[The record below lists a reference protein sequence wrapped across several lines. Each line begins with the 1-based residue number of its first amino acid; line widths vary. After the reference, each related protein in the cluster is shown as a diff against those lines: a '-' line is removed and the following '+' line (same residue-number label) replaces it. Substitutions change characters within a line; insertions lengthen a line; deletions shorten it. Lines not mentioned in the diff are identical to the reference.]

1 MPICHPPERVVDPIG
16 LNRYNRHH
24 HSILDTTFPM
34 QFILLLRQAPRQ
46 LAFGALHSFGS
57 SFGQTFLVAL
67 FVPFISASLAL
78 NETEFA
84 NIYAGITI
92 GSALCLPVIG
102 RWIDKVDILSYSL
115 ATMALL
121 ALGCV
126 LISVAGNV
134 WMLIAALFVL
144 RLAGQG
150 LMSHVSMT
158 GIARYFDRHRG
169 RALAIASF
177 GFPLAEAILP
187 ALLLALIAAVGW
199 RYTYAASG
207 LFIILVLMPL
217 AVVLIRGDRKFRNA
231 PASQDA
237 TTSSTPAPDT
247 PSHTADDTA
256 GNSDTSTD
264 TGTGPVKTDHPRLFR
279 SFYIWLCLPML
290 AAPPLIMTALFF
302 HQGVIS
308 THKGIELGW
317 FAAGFTVFAVTSVLG
332 AFGSGPLI
340 DKHSARRLFPWHM
353 IPMMVGIALLAM
365 AGEPFMI
372 LIYMGLVGI
381 TVGFATTLRTAII
394 PELVPLDEIGAV
406 RSTLTAV
413 MVLASAFGPAI
424 YGWMFAADITI
435 ETMLAVTLAAMVVIS
450 LLSWI
455 SERPGFYVPPGIGQN
470 HPAE

>member
-1 MPICHPPERVVDPIG
+1 
-16 LNRYNRHH
+16 
-24 HSILDTTFPM
+24 M
-34 QFILLLRQAPRQ
+34 QFLILLRQAPRQ

-92 GSALCLPVIG
+92 ASALCLPVVG

-126 LISVAGNV
+126 MIALAGNV
-134 WMLIAALFVL
+134 WMLITALFVL

-158 GIARYFDRHRG
+158 GIARYFSRNRG

-177 GFPLAEAILP
+177 GFPLAEAIMP
-187 ALLLALIAAVGW
+187 ATLLALIAAFGW
-199 RYTYAASG
+199 RYTYAGSAAFILLVLLPVAIWLIRSDAKFRKAPAKSGESATASG
-207 LFIILVLMPL
+207 TARADSPE
-217 AVVLIRGDRKFRNA
+217 
-231 PASQDA
+231 
-237 TTSSTPAPDT
+237 
-247 PSHTADDTA
+247 SHPQ
-256 GNSDTSTD
+256 S
-264 TGTGPVKTDHPRLFR
+264 DHPRLFK
-279 SFYIWLCLPML
+279 SVYVWFCMPML

-302 HQGVIS
+302 HQGAIS
-308 THKGIELGW
+308 NSKGIDLGW
-317 FAAGFTVFAVTSVLG
+317 FAAGFTVFAITSVLG

-340 DKHSARRLFPWHM
+340 DKHSARRLFPWHL
-353 IPMMVGIALLAM
+353 IPMMVGIAILALTTT
-365 AGEPFMI
+365 PWVI

-413 MVLASAFGPAI
+413 MVLASAMGPAI
-424 YGWMFAADITI
+424 YGWMFAADMSIA
-435 ETMLAVTLAAMVVIS
+435 TMLVVTLIAAAIVS
-450 LLSWI
+450 LGSWF
-455 SERPGFYVPPGIGQN
+455 SERPGFYMPPNIA
-470 HPAE
+470 PKEAD

>member
-1 MPICHPPERVVDPIG
+1 
-16 LNRYNRHH
+16 
-24 HSILDTTFPM
+24 M
-34 QFILLLRQAPRQ
+34 QFFTLLRQAPRQ

-92 GSALCLPVIG
+92 ASALCLPVVG

-115 ATMALL
+115 ATMAFL

-126 LISVAGNV
+126 MISLAGNV

-158 GIARYFDRHRG
+158 GIARYFSRSRG

-187 ALLLALIAAVGW
+187 ATLLALIAAFGW
-199 RYTYAASG
+199 RYTYAGSAV
-207 LFIILVLMPL
+207 FILVILLP
-217 AVVLIRGDRKFRNA
+217 AAIWLIRGDAKFRKA
-231 PASQDA
+231 PAKSNESPNTSAA
-237 TTSSTPAPDT
+237 TNAEGSESASPDV
-247 PSHTADDTA
+247 PS
-256 GNSDTSTD
+256 
-264 TGTGPVKTDHPRLFR
+264 DHPRLFK
-279 SFYIWLCLPML
+279 SLYVWFCMPML

-302 HQGVIS
+302 HQGAIS
-308 THKGIELGW
+308 THKEIELGW
-317 FAAGFTVFAVTSVLG
+317 FAAGFTVFAITSVLG

-340 DKHSARRLFPWHM
+340 DKHSARRLFPWHL
-353 IPMMVGIALLAM
+353 IPMMVGIAILALTTT
-365 AGEPFMI
+365 PWVI

-413 MVLASAFGPAI
+413 MVLASAMGPAI
-424 YGWMFAADITI
+424 YGWMFAADISVAM
-435 ETMLAVTLAAMVVIS
+435 MLVVTLIASAVVSIV
-450 LLSWI
+450 SWF
-455 SERPGFYVPPGIGQN
+455 SERPGFYVPPNIAPKES
-470 HPAE
+470 H

>member
-1 MPICHPPERVVDPIG
+1 
-16 LNRYNRHH
+16 
-24 HSILDTTFPM
+24 M
-34 QFILLLRQAPRQ
+34 QFLNLLRQAPRQ

-92 GSALCLPVIG
+92 GSALCLPVVG

-121 ALGCV
+121 ALGCL
-126 LISVAGNV
+126 LISMADNV

-150 LMSHVSMT
+150 LMTHVSMT
-158 GIARYFDRHRG
+158 GIARYFSRNRG

-177 GFPLAEAILP
+177 GFPLAEAVLP
-187 ALLLALIAAVGW
+187 AALLALIALFGW
-199 RYTYAASG
+199 RYTYAGAAI
-207 LFIILVLMPL
+207 FILLVLMPAAML
-217 AVVLIRGDRKFRNA
+217 LVRGDRKFRDA
-231 PASQDA
+231 PVKSAESNK
-237 TTSSTPAPDT
+237 
-247 PSHTADDTA
+247 TADHKSTQT
-256 GNSDTSTD
+256 GETS
-264 TGTGPVKTDHPRLFR
+264 GESQQSDHPRLFK
-279 SFYIWLCLPML
+279 SLYVWFCMPML

-302 HQGVIS
+302 HQGAIS
-308 THKGIELGW
+308 THKGIDLGW

-340 DKHSARRLFPWHM
+340 DKHSARRLFPWHL
-353 IPMMVGIALLAM
+353 IPLMVGVMVLAM
-365 AGEPFMI
+365 TDSPFAI
-372 LIYMGLVGI
+372 LVYMGLVGI
-381 TVGFATTLRTAII
+381 TTGFATTLRTAII

-413 MVLASAFGPAI
+413 MVLASAMGPAI
-424 YGWMFAADITI
+424 YGWMFAADMAIEMMLIITLI
-435 ETMLAVTLAAMVVIS
+435 AMVLVS
-450 LLSWI
+450 VLSWI
-455 SERPGFYVPPGIGQN
+455 SERPGFYVPPGITPQDTQ
-470 HPAE
+470 

>member
-1 MPICHPPERVVDPIG
+1 
-16 LNRYNRHH
+16 
-24 HSILDTTFPM
+24 M
-34 QFILLLRQAPRQ
+34 QFLHLLRQAPRP

-92 GSALCLPVIG
+92 GSALCLPVVG

-115 ATMALL
+115 ATMGLL
-121 ALGCV
+121 ALGCAM
-126 LISVAGNV
+126 IAVASNV

-158 GIARYFDRHRG
+158 GIARYFTKNRG
-169 RALAIASF
+169 RALAVASF
-177 GFPLAEAILP
+177 GFPLAEAIMP
-187 ALLLALIAAVGW
+187 ATLLALIAVFGW
-199 RYTYAASG
+199 RYTYGGSAV
-207 LFIILVLMPL
+207 FIV
-217 AVVLIRGDRKFRNA
+217 VVLIPLAIWLIRSDQKFRAA
-231 PASQDA
+231 PKKSGESAKPDSPTMQADNDNLRDDA
-237 TTSSTPAPDT
+237 PQS
-247 PSHTADDTA
+247 
-256 GNSDTSTD
+256 
-264 TGTGPVKTDHPRLFR
+264 DHPRLFK
-279 SFYIWLCLPML
+279 SLYVWFCMPML

-302 HQGVIS
+302 HQGAIS

-317 FAAGFTVFAVTSVLG
+317 FAAGFTVFAITSVLG

-340 DKHSARRLFPWHM
+340 DKHTARRLFPWHL
-353 IPMMVGIALLAM
+353 IPMMFGIVVLSM
-365 AGEPFMI
+365 SNEPFAI

-413 MVLASAFGPAI
+413 MVLASAMGPAI
-424 YGWMFAADITI
+424 YGWMFAANITI
-435 ETMLAVTLAAMVVIS
+435 ETMLVATLVVMAIIS
-450 LLSWI
+450 VLSWL
-455 SERPGFYVPPGIGQN
+455 SERPGFYVPPGVVPQDSN
-470 HPAE
+470 

>member
-1 MPICHPPERVVDPIG
+1 
-16 LNRYNRHH
+16 
-24 HSILDTTFPM
+24 M
-34 QFILLLRQAPRQ
+34 QFFTLLRQAPRQ
-46 LAFGALHSFGS
+46 LGFGALHSFGS

-92 GSALCLPVIG
+92 ASALCLPVVG

-126 LISVAGNV
+126 MIAVAGNV

-150 LMSHVSMT
+150 LMTHVSMT
-158 GIARYFDRHRG
+158 GIARYFSRNRG

-177 GFPLAEAILP
+177 GFPLAEAIMP
-187 ALLLALIAAVGW
+187 ATLLALIAAFGW
-199 RYTYAASG
+199 RYTYAGSAA
-207 LFIILVLMPL
+207 FILIVLLPL
-217 AVVLIRGDRKFRNA
+217 AIWLIRSDRKFRKA
-231 PASQDA
+231 PAKSTESKTATDA
-237 TTSSTPAPDT
+237 NSTQSTESPASSIQ
-247 PSHTADDTA
+247 S
-256 GNSDTSTD
+256 
-264 TGTGPVKTDHPRLFR
+264 DHPRLFK
-279 SFYIWLCLPML
+279 SVYVWFCMPML

-302 HQGVIS
+302 HQGAIS
-308 THKGIELGW
+308 THKQIDLGW
-317 FAAGFTVFAVTSVLG
+317 FAAGFTVFAITSVLG

-340 DKHSARRLFPWHM
+340 DKHSARRLFPWHL
-353 IPMMVGIALLAM
+353 IPMMVGIAILALTTT
-365 AGEPFMI
+365 PWVI

-413 MVLASAFGPAI
+413 MVLASAMGPAI
-424 YGWMFAADITI
+424 YGWMFAADMSIA
-435 ETMLAVTLAAMVVIS
+435 TMLVVTLIAAAFVS
-450 LLSWI
+450 LGSWF
-455 SERPGFYVPPGIGQN
+455 SERPGFYMPPNIA
-470 HPAE
+470 PKEAD

>member
-1 MPICHPPERVVDPIG
+1 
-16 LNRYNRHH
+16 
-24 HSILDTTFPM
+24 M
-34 QFILLLRQAPRQ
+34 QFFTLLRQAPRQ

-92 GSALCLPVIG
+92 ASALCLPVVG

-126 LISVAGNV
+126 MISLAGNV

-158 GIARYFDRHRG
+158 GIARYFSRSRG

-187 ALLLALIAAVGW
+187 ATLLALIAAFGW
-199 RYTYAASG
+199 RYTYAGSAV
-207 LFIILVLMPL
+207 FILVILLP
-217 AVVLIRGDRKFRNA
+217 AAIWLIRGDAKFRKAPTRSRAKSNESPNTSAATNA
-231 PASQDA
+231 APTNADSTESASPDA
-237 TTSSTPAPDT
+237 SS
-247 PSHTADDTA
+247 
-256 GNSDTSTD
+256 
-264 TGTGPVKTDHPRLFR
+264 DHPRLFK
-279 SFYIWLCLPML
+279 SLYVWFCMPML

-302 HQGVIS
+302 HQGAIS
-308 THKGIELGW
+308 THKEIELGW
-317 FAAGFTVFAVTSVLG
+317 FAAGFTVFAITSVLG

-340 DKHSARRLFPWHM
+340 DKHSARRLFPWHL
-353 IPMMVGIALLAM
+353 IPMMVGIAILALTTT
-365 AGEPFMI
+365 PWVI

-413 MVLASAFGPAI
+413 MVLASAMGPAI
-424 YGWMFAADITI
+424 YGWMFAADISI
-435 ETMLAVTLAAMVVIS
+435 AMMLVVTLIASTVVSIG
-450 LLSWI
+450 SWF
-455 SERPGFYVPPGIGQN
+455 SERPGFYVPPNIAPKESHSG
-470 HPAE
+470 

>member
-1 MPICHPPERVVDPIG
+1 
-16 LNRYNRHH
+16 
-24 HSILDTTFPM
+24 M
-34 QFILLLRQAPRQ
+34 QFLILLRQAPRQ

-92 GSALCLPVIG
+92 ASALCLPVVG

-121 ALGCV
+121 ALGCAM
-126 LISVAGNV
+126 ISLATNV
-134 WMLIAALFVL
+134 WMLITALFVL

-150 LMSHVSMT
+150 LMTHVSMT
-158 GIARYFDRHRG
+158 GIARYFSRNRG

-177 GFPLAEAILP
+177 GFPLAEAIMP
-187 ALLLALIAAVGW
+187 ATLLTLIAAVGW
-199 RYTYAASG
+199 RYTYAGSAV
-207 LFIILVLMPL
+207 FILLILVPV
-217 AVVLIRGDRKFRNA
+217 AVCLIRSDAKFRNA
-231 PASQDA
+231 PVKSNESESSPAGNHTADA
-237 TTSSTPAPDT
+237 NSSTPE
-247 PSHTADDTA
+247 SQ
-256 GNSDTSTD
+256 S
-264 TGTGPVKTDHPRLFR
+264 DHPRLFK
-279 SFYIWLCLPML
+279 SLYVWFCMPML

-302 HQGVIS
+302 HQGAIAS
-308 THKGIELGW
+308 HKGIDLGW
-317 FAAGFTVFAVTSVLG
+317 FAAGFTVFAITSVLG

-340 DKHSARRLFPWHM
+340 DKHSARRLFPWHL
-353 IPMMVGIALLAM
+353 IPMMVGVGILAM
-365 AGEPFMI
+365 TNTPWVI

-413 MVLASAFGPAI
+413 MVLASAMGPAV
-424 YGWMFAADITI
+424 YGWMFAADMSIAMMLVITLI
-435 ETMLAVTLAAMVVIS
+435 ASTVVSIG
-450 LLSWI
+450 SWF
-455 SERPGFYVPPGIGQN
+455 SERPGFYMPPGIA
-470 HPAE
+470 PKEAD

>member
-1 MPICHPPERVVDPIG
+1 
-16 LNRYNRHH
+16 
-24 HSILDTTFPM
+24 M
-34 QFILLLRQAPRQ
+34 QFLNLLRQAPRQ

-92 GSALCLPVIG
+92 ASALCLPVVG

-126 LISVAGNV
+126 MIAVADNV

-150 LMSHVSMT
+150 LMTHVSMT
-158 GIARYFDRHRG
+158 GIARYFSRNRG

-177 GFPLAEAILP
+177 GFPLAEAIMP
-187 ALLLALIAAVGW
+187 ATLLALIAAFGW
-199 RYTYAASG
+199 RYTYAGSAAFI
-207 LFIILVLMPL
+207 LIILLPG
-217 AVVLIRGDRKFRNA
+217 AIWLIRSDGKFRKV
-231 PASQDA
+231 PAK
-237 TTSSTPAPDT
+237 ST
-247 PSHTADDTA
+247 
-256 GNSDTSTD
+256 GSTD
-264 TGTGPVKTDHPRLFR
+264 TADANSTQSTESPSSTAQTDHPRLFK
-279 SFYIWLCLPML
+279 SLYVWFCMPML
-290 AAPPLIMTALFF
+290 AAPPMIMTALFF
-302 HQGVIS
+302 HQGAIS
-308 THKGIELGW
+308 THKEIDLGW
-317 FAAGFTVFAVTSVLG
+317 FAAGFMVFAITSVLG

-340 DKHSARRLFPWHM
+340 DKHSARRLFPWHL
-353 IPMMVGIALLAM
+353 IPMMVGIAILALTTT
-365 AGEPFMI
+365 PWVI

-381 TVGFATTLRTAII
+381 TTGFATTLRTAII

-413 MVLASAFGPAI
+413 MVLASAMGPAI
-424 YGWMFAADITI
+424 YGWMFAANISI
-435 ETMLAVTLAAMVVIS
+435 ATMLVVTLIASAIVS
-450 LLSWI
+450 LGSWF
-455 SERPGFYVPPGIGQN
+455 SERPGFYMPPNIA
-470 HPAE
+470 PKEAD

>member
-1 MPICHPPERVVDPIG
+1 
-16 LNRYNRHH
+16 
-24 HSILDTTFPM
+24 M
-34 QFILLLRQAPRQ
+34 QFIHLLCAAPRQ

-92 GSALCLPVIG
+92 GSALCLPVVG
-102 RWIDKVDILSYSL
+102 RWIDKVDILPYSL

-121 ALGCV
+121 SLGC
-126 LISVAGNV
+126 LMISVATNV

-150 LMSHVSMT
+150 LMTHVSMT
-158 GIARYFDRHRG
+158 GIARYFSRNRG

-187 ALLLALIAAVGW
+187 ATLLALIAAFGW
-199 RYTYAASG
+199 RYTYAGSAA
-207 LFIILVLMPL
+207 FILLILIPL
-217 AVVLIRGDRKFRNA
+217 AILLIRSDQKFRTAPTKSGESDKTAASDQDSEIRDSDGDGDGDDAGDTSTSKETIGSLDQTDERPINA
-231 PASQDA
+231 PAPQ
-237 TTSSTPAPDT
+237 
-247 PSHTADDTA
+247 
-256 GNSDTSTD
+256 
-264 TGTGPVKTDHPRLFR
+264 TGHPRLFK
-279 SFYIWLCLPML
+279 SLYVWLCLPML

-302 HQGVIS
+302 HQGAIS
-308 THKGIELGW
+308 TNKDIDLGW
-317 FAAGFTVFAVTSVLG
+317 FAAGFTVFAITSVLG

-340 DKHSARRLFPWHM
+340 DKHSARRLFPWHL
-353 IPMMVGIALLAM
+353 IPMMAGIAVLATTHQ
-365 AGEPFMI
+365 PYVI

-413 MVLASAFGPAI
+413 MVLASAMGPAM
-424 YGWMFAADITI
+424 YGWMFAANMRI
-435 ETMLAVTLAAMVVIS
+435 ETMLVITLIVMAVIS
-450 LLSWI
+450 VMSWV
-455 SERPGFYVPPGIGQN
+455 SERPGFYMPPDVSP
-470 HPAE
+470 HDPH

>member
-1 MPICHPPERVVDPIG
+1 
-16 LNRYNRHH
+16 
-24 HSILDTTFPM
+24 M

-67 FVPFISASLAL
+67 FVPFISASLGL

-92 GSALCLPVIG
+92 GSALCLPVVG
-102 RWIDKVDILSYSL
+102 RWIDKIDILSYSL

-121 ALGCV
+121 TLGCV
-126 LISVAGNV
+126 MISLAGNV

-150 LMSHVSMT
+150 LMTHVSMT
-158 GIARYFDRHRG
+158 GIARYFTKHRG
-169 RALAIASF
+169 RALAVASF

-187 ALLLALIAAVGW
+187 ATLLALIAAFGW
-199 RYTYAASG
+199 RYTYAGSAV
-207 LFIILVLMPL
+207 FIIIVLVPVAFL
-217 AVVLIRGDRKFRNA
+217 LIRRDQKFRA
-231 PASQDA
+231 VPTRSSKTGAKQASDSA
-237 TTSSTPAPDT
+237 RPTDTTTDTTTDSTPDQSSP
-247 PSHTADDTA
+247 
-256 GNSDTSTD
+256 TD
-264 TGTGPVKTDHPRLFR
+264 PEHPRLFR
-279 SFYIWLCLPML
+279 SLYVWFCMPML

-302 HQGVIS
+302 HQGAIS

-340 DKHSARRLFPWHM
+340 DKHSARRLFPWHL
-353 IPMMVGIALLAM
+353 IPMMAGIIVLAISHQ
-365 AGEPFMI
+365 PFVI

-413 MVLASAFGPAI
+413 MVLASAMGPAI
-424 YGWMFAADITI
+424 YGWMFAADISI
-435 ETMLAVTLAAMVVIS
+435 EVMLTATLIVMAVIS
-450 LLSWI
+450 VLSWL
-455 SERPGFYVPPGIGQN
+455 SERPGFYVPPGISPQDS
-470 HPAE
+470 H

>member
-1 MPICHPPERVVDPIG
+1 
-16 LNRYNRHH
+16 
-24 HSILDTTFPM
+24 M
-34 QFILLLRQAPRQ
+34 QFLILLRQAPRQ

-92 GSALCLPVIG
+92 ASALCLPVVG

-126 LISVAGNV
+126 MISFAGNV

-158 GIARYFDRHRG
+158 GIARYFSRNRG

-177 GFPLAEAILP
+177 GFPLAEAIMP
-187 ALLLALIAAVGW
+187 ATLLALIAAFGW
-199 RYTYAASG
+199 RYTYAGSAA
-207 LFIILVLMPL
+207 FILLVLLPV
-217 AVVLIRGDRKFRNA
+217 AIWLIRSDAKFRKA
-231 PASQDA
+231 PTRSQAKSNESA
-237 TTSSTPAPDT
+237 TAPDT
-247 PSHTADDTA
+247 NNADHAESPT
-256 GNSDTSTD
+256 DTSQS
-264 TGTGPVKTDHPRLFR
+264 DHPRLFK
-279 SFYIWLCLPML
+279 SVYIWFCMPML

-302 HQGVIS
+302 HQGAIS
-308 THKGIELGW
+308 NSKGIDLGW
-317 FAAGFTVFAVTSVLG
+317 FAAGFTVFAITSVLG

-340 DKHSARRLFPWHM
+340 DKHSARRLFPWHL
-353 IPMMVGIALLAM
+353 IPMMVGIAILALTTT
-365 AGEPFMI
+365 PWVI

-413 MVLASAFGPAI
+413 MVLASAMGPAI
-424 YGWMFAADITI
+424 YGWMFAADMSIA
-435 ETMLAVTLAAMVVIS
+435 TMLVVTLIAAAIVS
-450 LLSWI
+450 LGSWF
-455 SERPGFYVPPGIGQN
+455 SERPGFYMPPNIA
-470 HPAE
+470 PKEAD

>member
-1 MPICHPPERVVDPIG
+1 
-16 LNRYNRHH
+16 
-24 HSILDTTFPM
+24 M

-46 LAFGALHSFGS
+46 LAFGVLHSFGS

-67 FVPFISASLAL
+67 FVPFISASLGL
-78 NETEFA
+78 NATEFA

-92 GSALCLPVIG
+92 GSALCLPVVG

-115 ATMALL
+115 ATLGLL

-126 LISVAGNV
+126 MISVASNV

-158 GIARYFDRHRG
+158 GIARYFSKHRG

-187 ALLLALIAAVGW
+187 ATLLALIATVGW
-199 RYTYAASG
+199 RYTYAGSAA
-207 LFIILVLMPL
+207 FIVG
-217 AVVLIRGDRKFRNA
+217 VLIPVAILLIRDDQKFRAA
-231 PASQDA
+231 PARKDKTAPKTASATNGESQAALNADN
-237 TTSSTPAPDT
+237 SSDQAS
-247 PSHTADDTA
+247 PSD
-256 GNSDTSTD
+256 
-264 TGTGPVKTDHPRLFR
+264 PEHPRLFR
-279 SFYIWLCLPML
+279 SLYVWFCMPML

-302 HQGVIS
+302 HQGTIS
-308 THKGIELGW
+308 SHKDIDLGW
-317 FAAGFTVFAVTSVLG
+317 FAAGFTVFAVTSVMG

-340 DKHSARRLFPWHM
+340 DKHSARRLFPWHL
-353 IPMMVGIALLAM
+353 IPMMLEIVVLASTTQ
-365 AGEPFMI
+365 PFVI

-413 MVLASAFGPAI
+413 MVLASAMGPAI
-424 YGWMFAADITI
+424 YGWMFAADISI
-435 ETMLAVTLAAMVVIS
+435 EVMLMATLIVMAVIS
-450 LLSWI
+450 ILSWL
-455 SERPGFYVPPGIGQN
+455 SERPGFYVPPGISPQDSQ
-470 HPAE
+470 

>member
-1 MPICHPPERVVDPIG
+1 
-16 LNRYNRHH
+16 
-24 HSILDTTFPM
+24 M
-34 QFILLLRQAPRQ
+34 QFLILLREAPRQ
-46 LAFGALHSFGS
+46 LGFGVLHSFGS
-57 SFGQTFLVAL
+57 SFGQTFLIAL

-92 GSALCLPVIG
+92 ASALCLPVVG

-126 LISVAGNV
+126 MIALAGNV

-158 GIARYFDRHRG
+158 GIARYFSRSRG

-177 GFPLAEAILP
+177 GFPLAEAMMP
-187 ALLLALIAAVGW
+187 ATLLALIAAFGW
-199 RYTYAASG
+199 RHTYAGAAAFI
-207 LFIILVLMPL
+207 LIILLPL
-217 AVVLIRGDRKFRNA
+217 AIWLVRSDTKFRKA
-231 PASQDA
+231 PAKPTESPNAQDA
-237 TTSSTPAPDT
+237 QDAPDT
-247 PSHTADDTA
+247 ATAPSRTDTA
-256 GNSDTSTD
+256 QS
-264 TGTGPVKTDHPRLFR
+264 DHPRLFK
-279 SFYIWLCLPML
+279 SLYVWFCLPML

-302 HQGVIS
+302 HQGAIAS
-308 THKGIELGW
+308 HKGIDLGW
-317 FAAGFTVFAVTSVLG
+317 FAAGFTVFAMTSVLG

-340 DKHSARRLFPWHM
+340 DKYSARRLFPWHL
-353 IPMMVGIALLAM
+353 IPMMIGIALLAQTNT
-365 AGEPFMI
+365 ASMI

-381 TVGFATTLRTAII
+381 TTGFATTLRTAII

-413 MVLASAFGPAI
+413 MVLASAIGPAL
-424 YGWMFAADITI
+424 YGWMFAADMSIASMLIITLI
-435 ETMLAVTLAAMVVIS
+435 ASASIS
-450 LLSWI
+450 LGSWFA
-455 SERPGFYVPPGIGQN
+455 ERPGFYVPPDITPKGSD
-470 HPAE
+470 

>member
-1 MPICHPPERVVDPIG
+1 
-16 LNRYNRHH
+16 
-24 HSILDTTFPM
+24 M
-34 QFILLLRQAPRQ
+34 QFIHLLRQAPRQ

-92 GSALCLPVIG
+92 GSALCLPIVG

-115 ATMALL
+115 ATMVLL
-121 ALGCV
+121 AVGCL
-126 LISVAGNV
+126 LISFATNV
-134 WMLIAALFVL
+134 WMLIGALFIL

-150 LMSHVSMT
+150 LMTHVSMT
-158 GIARYFDRHRG
+158 GIARYFSRNRG

-187 ALLLALIAAVGW
+187 ATLLALIAAFGW
-199 RYTYAASG
+199 RYTYAGSG
-207 LFIILVLMPL
+207 VFILLILIPL
-217 AVVLIRGDRKFRNA
+217 AFLLIRGDSKFRNA
-231 PASQDA
+231 PTKSGESAKTSNANQTGTAQD
-237 TTSSTPAPDT
+237 ST
-247 PSHTADDTA
+247 
-256 GNSDTSTD
+256 GNTDQTVQTDTSQPETN
-264 TGTGPVKTDHPRLFR
+264 HPRLFK
-279 SFYIWLCLPML
+279 SFYVWLCLPML

-302 HQGVIS
+302 HQGAIS
-308 THKGIELGW
+308 NHKNIDLGW
-317 FAAGFTVFAVTSVLG
+317 FAAGFTVFAITSVLG

-340 DKHSARRLFPWHM
+340 DKHSARRLFPWHL
-353 IPMMVGIALLAM
+353 IPMMAGIAVLAVSSQ
-365 AGEPFMI
+365 PYVI

-413 MVLASAFGPAI
+413 MVLASAMGPAI
-424 YGWMFAADITI
+424 YGWMFAADIHI
-435 ETMLAVTLAAMVVIS
+435 EMMLIITLIVMAVITVM
-450 LLSWI
+450 SWA
-455 SERPGFYVPPGIGQN
+455 SERPGFYVPPGVSPQD
-470 HPAE
+470 AQ

>member
-1 MPICHPPERVVDPIG
+1 
-16 LNRYNRHH
+16 
-24 HSILDTTFPM
+24 M
-34 QFILLLRQAPRQ
+34 QFFTLLRQAPRQ
-46 LAFGALHSFGS
+46 LTFGALHSFGS

-92 GSALCLPVIG
+92 ASALCLPVVG

-126 LISVAGNV
+126 MIALAGNV

-158 GIARYFDRHRG
+158 GIARYFSRSRG

-177 GFPLAEAILP
+177 GFPLAEAIMP
-187 ALLLALIAAVGW
+187 TTLLALIAAFGW
-199 RYTYAASG
+199 RYTYAGSAA
-207 LFIILVLMPL
+207 FILLVLLPV
-217 AVVLIRGDRKFRNA
+217 AIWLIRSDAKFRNA
-231 PASQDA
+231 PAK
-237 TTSSTPAPDT
+237 SSESANTP
-247 PSHTADDTA
+247 A
-256 GNSDTSTD
+256 GNSTATAESSTD
-264 TGTGPVKTDHPRLFR
+264 TSQSDHPRLFK
-279 SFYIWLCLPML
+279 SLYVWFCMPML

-302 HQGVIS
+302 HQGAIS
-308 THKGIELGW
+308 NSKGIELGW
-317 FAAGFTVFAVTSVLG
+317 FAAGFTVFAITSVLG

-340 DKHSARRLFPWHM
+340 DKHSARRLFPWHL
-353 IPMMVGIALLAM
+353 IPMMLGIAILALTTT
-365 AGEPFMI
+365 PWVI

-413 MVLASAFGPAI
+413 MVLASAIGPAI
-424 YGWMFAADITI
+424 YGWMFAADMSIA
-435 ETMLAVTLAAMVVIS
+435 TMLVVTLIAAAIVS
-450 LLSWI
+450 LGSWF
-455 SERPGFYVPPGIGQN
+455 SERPGFYMPPNIA
-470 HPAE
+470 PKEAD

>member
-1 MPICHPPERVVDPIG
+1 
-16 LNRYNRHH
+16 
-24 HSILDTTFPM
+24 M
-34 QFILLLRQAPRQ
+34 QFFTLLRQAPRQ

-92 GSALCLPVIG
+92 ASALCLPVVG

-126 LISVAGNV
+126 MISLAGNV

-158 GIARYFDRHRG
+158 GIARYFSRSRG

-187 ALLLALIAAVGW
+187 ANLLALIAAFGW
-199 RYTYAASG
+199 RYTYAGSAV
-207 LFIILVLMPL
+207 FILVILLP
-217 AVVLIRGDRKFRNA
+217 AAIWLIRGDTKFRKAPTRSPAKSNESPNTSAATNA
-231 PASQDA
+231 APSNAD
-237 TTSSTPAPDT
+237 STESPSPDV
-247 PSHTADDTA
+247 PS
-256 GNSDTSTD
+256 
-264 TGTGPVKTDHPRLFR
+264 DHPRLFK
-279 SFYIWLCLPML
+279 SLYVWFCMPML

-302 HQGVIS
+302 HQGAIS
-308 THKGIELGW
+308 THKEIELGW

-340 DKHSARRLFPWHM
+340 DKHSARRLFPWHL
-353 IPMMVGIALLAM
+353 IPMMVGIAILALTTT
-365 AGEPFMI
+365 PWVI

-413 MVLASAFGPAI
+413 MVLASAMGPAI
-424 YGWMFAADITI
+424 YGWMFAADISI
-435 ETMLAVTLAAMVVIS
+435 AMMLVVTLIASAVVSIG
-450 LLSWI
+450 SWF
-455 SERPGFYVPPGIGQN
+455 SERPGFYVPPNIAPKES
-470 HPAE
+470 H

>member
-1 MPICHPPERVVDPIG
+1 
-16 LNRYNRHH
+16 
-24 HSILDTTFPM
+24 M
-34 QFILLLRQAPRQ
+34 QFLLLLRQAPRQ

-67 FVPFISASLAL
+67 FVPFISASLGL

-92 GSALCLPVIG
+92 GSALCLPVVG
-102 RWIDKVDILSYSL
+102 RWIDKVDILAYSL

-126 LISVAGNV
+126 MISLASNV

-150 LMSHVSMT
+150 LMTHVSMT
-158 GIARYFDRHRG
+158 GIARYFSKHRG
-169 RALAIASF
+169 RALAVASF

-187 ALLLALIAAVGW
+187 ATLLALIATFGW
-199 RYTYAASG
+199 RYTYAGSAA
-207 LFIILVLMPL
+207 FIVGILIPL
-217 AVVLIRGDRKFRNA
+217 AIVLIRGDQKFRAA
-231 PASQDA
+231 PTRKDKATAKTTTAANGESQ
-237 TTSSTPAPDT
+237 TTLN
-247 PSHTADDTA
+247 A
-256 GNSDTSTD
+256 GNSIDSPSSD
-264 TGTGPVKTDHPRLFR
+264 REHPRLFR
-279 SFYIWLCLPML
+279 SLYVWFCMPML

-302 HQGVIS
+302 HQGAIS
-308 THKGIELGW
+308 THKDIELGW
-317 FAAGFTVFAVTSVLG
+317 FAAGFTVFAITSVMG

-340 DKHSARRLFPWHM
+340 DKHSARRLFPWHL
-353 IPMMVGIALLAM
+353 IPMMAGIIVLAI
-365 AGEPFMI
+365 GQQPFVI

-413 MVLASAFGPAI
+413 MVLASAMGPAI
-424 YGWMFAADITI
+424 YGWMFAADISI
-435 ETMLAVTLAAMVVIS
+435 EVMLIATLIVMTAIS
-450 LLSWI
+450 ILSWL
-455 SERPGFYVPPGIGQN
+455 SERPGFYIPPGVSPQDS
-470 HPAE
+470 H

>member
-1 MPICHPPERVVDPIG
+1 
-16 LNRYNRHH
+16 
-24 HSILDTTFPM
+24 M
-34 QFILLLRQAPRQ
+34 QFFTLLRQAPRQ

-92 GSALCLPVIG
+92 ASALCLPVVG

-126 LISVAGNV
+126 MISLAGNV

-158 GIARYFDRHRG
+158 GIARYFSRSRG

-187 ALLLALIAAVGW
+187 ATLLALIAAFGW
-199 RYTYAASG
+199 RYTYAGSAV
-207 LFIILVLMPL
+207 FILVILLP
-217 AVVLIRGDRKFRNA
+217 AAIWLIRGDTKFRKAPTRSPAKSNESPNTSAATNA
-231 PASQDA
+231 APSNAD
-237 TTSSTPAPDT
+237 STESPSPDV
-247 PSHTADDTA
+247 PS
-256 GNSDTSTD
+256 
-264 TGTGPVKTDHPRLFR
+264 DHPRLFK
-279 SFYIWLCLPML
+279 SLYVWFCMPML

-302 HQGVIS
+302 HQGAIS
-308 THKGIELGW
+308 THKEIELGW

-340 DKHSARRLFPWHM
+340 DKHSARRLFPWHL
-353 IPMMVGIALLAM
+353 IPMMVGIAILALTTT
-365 AGEPFMI
+365 PWVI

-413 MVLASAFGPAI
+413 MVLASAMGPAI
-424 YGWMFAADITI
+424 YGWMFAADISI
-435 ETMLAVTLAAMVVIS
+435 AMMLVVTLIASAVVSIG
-450 LLSWI
+450 SWF
-455 SERPGFYVPPGIGQN
+455 SERPGFYVPPNIAPKES
-470 HPAE
+470 H

>member
-1 MPICHPPERVVDPIG
+1 
-16 LNRYNRHH
+16 
-24 HSILDTTFPM
+24 M
-34 QFILLLRQAPRQ
+34 QFLILLRQAPRQ

-92 GSALCLPVIG
+92 ASALCLPVVG

-126 LISVAGNV
+126 MIALAGNV

-158 GIARYFDRHRG
+158 GIARYFSRSRG

-177 GFPLAEAILP
+177 GFPLAEAIMP
-187 ALLLALIAAVGW
+187 ATLLALIAAFGW
-199 RYTYAASG
+199 RYTYAGSAA
-207 LFIILVLMPL
+207 FILLVLLPV
-217 AVVLIRGDRKFRNA
+217 AIWLIRSDAKFRKA
-231 PASQDA
+231 PTKSTESA
-237 TTSSTPAPDT
+237 TAPDT
-247 PSHTADDTA
+247 DSQDHAESP
-256 GNSDTSTD
+256 TD
-264 TGTGPVKTDHPRLFR
+264 TRQSDHPRLFK
-279 SFYIWLCLPML
+279 SLYVWFCMPML

-302 HQGVIS
+302 HQGAIS
-308 THKGIELGW
+308 NSKGIELGW
-317 FAAGFTVFAVTSVLG
+317 FAAGFTVFAITSVLG

-340 DKHSARRLFPWHM
+340 DKHSARRLFPWHL
-353 IPMMVGIALLAM
+353 IPMMVGIAILALTTT
-365 AGEPFMI
+365 PWVI

-413 MVLASAFGPAI
+413 MVLASAIGPAI
-424 YGWMFAADITI
+424 YGWMFAADMSIA
-435 ETMLAVTLAAMVVIS
+435 TMLVVTLIAAAIVS
-450 LLSWI
+450 LGSWF
-455 SERPGFYVPPGIGQN
+455 SERPGFYMPPNIA
-470 HPAE
+470 PKEAD

>member
-1 MPICHPPERVVDPIG
+1 
-16 LNRYNRHH
+16 
-24 HSILDTTFPM
+24 M
-34 QFILLLRQAPRQ
+34 QFLILLRQAPRQ

-92 GSALCLPVIG
+92 ASALCLPVVG
-102 RWIDKVDILSYSL
+102 RWIDRVDILSYSL

-126 LISVAGNV
+126 MIALAGNV

-158 GIARYFDRHRG
+158 GIARYFSRSRG

-177 GFPLAEAILP
+177 GFPLAEAIMP
-187 ALLLALIAAVGW
+187 ATLLALIAAFGW
-199 RYTYAASG
+199 RYTYAGSAA
-207 LFIILVLMPL
+207 FILLVLLPV
-217 AVVLIRGDRKFRNA
+217 AIWLIRSDGKFRKA
-231 PASQDA
+231 PAKSTESKGTAGANGTQSTEPPA
-237 TTSSTPAPDT
+237 SSTQ
-247 PSHTADDTA
+247 S
-256 GNSDTSTD
+256 
-264 TGTGPVKTDHPRLFR
+264 DHPRLFK
-279 SFYIWLCLPML
+279 SLYVWFCMPML

-302 HQGVIS
+302 HQGAIS
-308 THKGIELGW
+308 TNKQIDLGW
-317 FAAGFTVFAVTSVLG
+317 FAAGFTVFAITSVLG

-340 DKHSARRLFPWHM
+340 DKHSARRLFPWHL
-353 IPMMVGIALLAM
+353 IPMMVGITILALTTT
-365 AGEPFMI
+365 PWVI

-413 MVLASAFGPAI
+413 MVLASAIGPAI
-424 YGWMFAADITI
+424 YGWMFAADMSIA
-435 ETMLAVTLAAMVVIS
+435 TMLVVTLIAAAIVS
-450 LLSWI
+450 LGSWF
-455 SERPGFYVPPGIGQN
+455 SERPGFYMPPNIA
-470 HPAE
+470 PKEAD

>member
-1 MPICHPPERVVDPIG
+1 
-16 LNRYNRHH
+16 
-24 HSILDTTFPM
+24 M
-34 QFILLLRQAPRQ
+34 QFLHLLRQAPRP

-92 GSALCLPVIG
+92 GSALCLPVVG

-115 ATMALL
+115 ATMGLL
-121 ALGCV
+121 ALGCAM
-126 LISVAGNV
+126 IAVASNV
-134 WMLIAALFVL
+134 WMLIAALFIL

-158 GIARYFDRHRG
+158 GIARYFTKNRG
-169 RALAIASF
+169 RALAVASF
-177 GFPLAEAILP
+177 GFPLAEAIMP
-187 ALLLALIAAVGW
+187 ATLLALIAVFGW
-199 RYTYAASG
+199 RYTYGGSAV
-207 LFIILVLMPL
+207 FIV
-217 AVVLIRGDRKFRNA
+217 VVLIPLAIWLIRSDQKFRAA
-231 PASQDA
+231 PKKSGESAKPDSTSMQADNDNVLDDA
-237 TTSSTPAPDT
+237 PQS
-247 PSHTADDTA
+247 
-256 GNSDTSTD
+256 
-264 TGTGPVKTDHPRLFR
+264 DHPRLFR
-279 SFYIWLCLPML
+279 SLYVWFCMPML

-302 HQGVIS
+302 HQGAIS

-317 FAAGFTVFAVTSVLG
+317 FAAGFTVFAITSVLG

-340 DKHSARRLFPWHM
+340 DKHTARRLFPWHL
-353 IPMMVGIALLAM
+353 IPMMFGIVVLSM
-365 AGEPFMI
+365 SNEPFAI

-413 MVLASAFGPAI
+413 MVLASAMGPAI
-424 YGWMFAADITI
+424 YGWMFAADISI
-435 ETMLAVTLAAMVVIS
+435 AMMLVITLVASALVS
-450 LLSWI
+450 FGSWF
-455 SERPGFYVPPGIGQN
+455 SERPGFYIPPNIALKES
-470 HPAE
+470 H

>member
-1 MPICHPPERVVDPIG
+1 
-16 LNRYNRHH
+16 
-24 HSILDTTFPM
+24 M
-34 QFILLLRQAPRQ
+34 QFIHLLRQAPRQ

-78 NETEFA
+78 NATEFA

-92 GSALCLPVIG
+92 GSALCLPVVG
-102 RWIDKVDILSYSL
+102 RWIDKVDILSYSM

-121 ALGCV
+121 ALGCL
-126 LISVAGNV
+126 LISVAENV

-158 GIARYFDRHRG
+158 GIARYFSRNRG

-177 GFPLAEAILP
+177 GFPLAEALMP
-187 ALLLALIAAVGW
+187 AILLALIALFGW
-199 RYTYAASG
+199 RYIYGGSAV
-207 LFIILVLMPL
+207 FILLVLMPTAIL
-217 AVVLIRGDRKFRNA
+217 LVRGDKKFRIPPTKSDA
-231 PASQDA
+231 PKNTPDPDPAQTDDSA
-237 TTSSTPAPDT
+237 TSAAATPPT
-247 PSHTADDTA
+247 QS
-256 GNSDTSTD
+256 
-264 TGTGPVKTDHPRLFR
+264 DHPRLFK
-279 SFYIWLCLPML
+279 SVYVWFCMPML

-302 HQGVIS
+302 HQGAIS
-308 THKGIELGW
+308 DNKGIDLGW

-340 DKHSARRLFPWHM
+340 DKHSARRLFPWHLV
-353 IPMMVGIALLAM
+353 PLMVGVVVLAATM
-365 AGEPFMI
+365 TPFAI

-381 TVGFATTLRTAII
+381 TTGFATTLRTAII

-413 MVLASAFGPAI
+413 MVLASAMGPAI
-424 YGWMFAADITI
+424 YGWMFAASMSIEMMLIITLI
-435 ETMLAVTLAAMVVIS
+435 AMVLVS
-450 LLSWI
+450 VLSWI
-455 SERPGFYVPPGIGQN
+455 SERPGFYVPPGVTPQDT
-470 HPAE
+470 H

>member
-1 MPICHPPERVVDPIG
+1 
-16 LNRYNRHH
+16 
-24 HSILDTTFPM
+24 M
-34 QFILLLRQAPRQ
+34 QFLILLRQAPRQ

-57 SFGQTFLVAL
+57 SFGQTFLLAL

-92 GSALCLPVIG
+92 ASALCLPVVG

-121 ALGCV
+121 ALGCAM
-126 LISVAGNV
+126 ISLATNV

-150 LMSHVSMT
+150 LMTHVSMT
-158 GIARYFDRHRG
+158 GIARYFSRNRG

-177 GFPLAEAILP
+177 GFPLAEAIMP
-187 ALLLALIAAVGW
+187 ATLLALIAAVGW
-199 RYTYAASG
+199 RYTYAGSAV
-207 LFIILVLMPL
+207 FILLILVPV
-217 AVVLIRGDRKFRNA
+217 AVWLIRSDAKFRNA
-231 PASQDA
+231 PVKSNESESSSAGNHTADA
-237 TTSSTPAPDT
+237 NSSTPE
-247 PSHTADDTA
+247 SQ
-256 GNSDTSTD
+256 S
-264 TGTGPVKTDHPRLFR
+264 DHPRLFK
-279 SFYIWLCLPML
+279 SLYVWFCMPML

-302 HQGVIS
+302 HQGAIAS
-308 THKGIELGW
+308 HKGIDLGW
-317 FAAGFTVFAVTSVLG
+317 FAAGFTVFAITSVLG

-340 DKHSARRLFPWHM
+340 DKHSARRLFPWHL
-353 IPMMVGIALLAM
+353 IPMMVGVGILAM
-365 AGEPFMI
+365 TNTPWVI

-413 MVLASAFGPAI
+413 MVLASAMGPAI
-424 YGWMFAADITI
+424 YGWMFAADMSIAM
-435 ETMLAVTLAAMVVIS
+435 MLVVTLLASAVVSIG
-450 LLSWI
+450 SWF
-455 SERPGFYVPPGIGQN
+455 SERPGFYMPPGIA
-470 HPAE
+470 HKEAD

>member
-1 MPICHPPERVVDPIG
+1 
-16 LNRYNRHH
+16 
-24 HSILDTTFPM
+24 M
-34 QFILLLRQAPRQ
+34 QFLHLLRQAPRP

-92 GSALCLPVIG
+92 GSALCLPVVG

-115 ATMALL
+115 ATMGLL
-121 ALGCV
+121 ALGCAM
-126 LISVAGNV
+126 IAVASNV

-158 GIARYFDRHRG
+158 GIARYFTKNRG
-169 RALAIASF
+169 RALAVASF
-177 GFPLAEAILP
+177 GFPLAEAIMP
-187 ALLLALIAAVGW
+187 ATLLALIAVFGW
-199 RYTYAASG
+199 RYTYGGSAV
-207 LFIILVLMPL
+207 FIV
-217 AVVLIRGDRKFRNA
+217 VVLIPLAIWLIRSDQKFRAA
-231 PASQDA
+231 PKKSGASAKPNSTSMRADNDNLLDDA
-237 TTSSTPAPDT
+237 PQS
-247 PSHTADDTA
+247 
-256 GNSDTSTD
+256 
-264 TGTGPVKTDHPRLFR
+264 DHPRLFR
-279 SFYIWLCLPML
+279 SLYVWFCMPML

-302 HQGVIS
+302 HQGAIS

-317 FAAGFTVFAVTSVLG
+317 FAAGFTVFAITSVLG
-332 AFGSGPLI
+332 SFGSGPLI
-340 DKHSARRLFPWHM
+340 DKHTARRLFPWHL
-353 IPMMVGIALLAM
+353 IPMMFGIVVLSM
-365 AGEPFMI
+365 SNEPFAI

-413 MVLASAFGPAI
+413 MVLASAMGPAI
-424 YGWMFAADITI
+424 YGWMFAADISI
-435 ETMLAVTLAAMVVIS
+435 AMMLVITLVASALVSIG
-450 LLSWI
+450 SWF
-455 SERPGFYVPPGIGQN
+455 SERPGFYIPPNIAPQES
-470 HPAE
+470 H

>member
-1 MPICHPPERVVDPIG
+1 
-16 LNRYNRHH
+16 
-24 HSILDTTFPM
+24 M
-34 QFILLLRQAPRQ
+34 QFFTLLRQAPRQ

-92 GSALCLPVIG
+92 ASALCLPVVG

-126 LISVAGNV
+126 MISLAGNV
-134 WMLIAALFVL
+134 WMLIPALFVL

-158 GIARYFDRHRG
+158 GIARYFSRSRG

-187 ALLLALIAAVGW
+187 ATLLALIAAFGW
-199 RYTYAASG
+199 RYTYAGSAV
-207 LFIILVLMPL
+207 FILVILLP
-217 AVVLIRGDRKFRNA
+217 AAIWLIRGDAIFRKAPTRSPAESTESPNTSAATNA
-231 PASQDA
+231 APTNADSTESPSPDAS
-237 TTSSTPAPDT
+237 S
-247 PSHTADDTA
+247 
-256 GNSDTSTD
+256 
-264 TGTGPVKTDHPRLFR
+264 DHPRLFK
-279 SFYIWLCLPML
+279 SLYVWFCMPML

-302 HQGVIS
+302 HQGAIS
-308 THKGIELGW
+308 THKEIELGW
-317 FAAGFTVFAVTSVLG
+317 FAAGFTVFAITSVLG

-340 DKHSARRLFPWHM
+340 DKHSARRLFPWHL
-353 IPMMVGIALLAM
+353 IPMMVGIAILALTTT
-365 AGEPFMI
+365 PWVI

-413 MVLASAFGPAI
+413 MVLASAMGPAI
-424 YGWMFAADITI
+424 YGWMFAADISI
-435 ETMLAVTLAAMVVIS
+435 AMMLVITLIASAVVSIG
-450 LLSWI
+450 SWF
-455 SERPGFYVPPGIGQN
+455 SERPGFYVPPNIAPKES
-470 HPAE
+470 H

>member
-1 MPICHPPERVVDPIG
+1 
-16 LNRYNRHH
+16 
-24 HSILDTTFPM
+24 M
-34 QFILLLRQAPRQ
+34 QFFTLLRQAPRQ

-92 GSALCLPVIG
+92 ASALCLPVVG

-126 LISVAGNV
+126 MISLAGNV

-158 GIARYFDRHRG
+158 GIARYFSRSRG

-187 ALLLALIAAVGW
+187 ATLLALIAAFGW
-199 RYTYAASG
+199 RYTYAGSAV
-207 LFIILVLMPL
+207 FILVILLP
-217 AVVLIRGDRKFRNA
+217 AAIWLIRGDSKFRKAPTRSPAKSNESPNTSAATNA
-231 PASQDA
+231 ALTNAEGSE
-237 TTSSTPAPDT
+237 SVSPDV
-247 PSHTADDTA
+247 PS
-256 GNSDTSTD
+256 
-264 TGTGPVKTDHPRLFR
+264 DHPRLFK
-279 SFYIWLCLPML
+279 SLYVWFCMPML

-302 HQGVIS
+302 HQGAIS
-308 THKGIELGW
+308 THKEIELGW
-317 FAAGFTVFAVTSVLG
+317 FAAGFTVFAITSVLG

-340 DKHSARRLFPWHM
+340 DKHSARRLFPWHL
-353 IPMMVGIALLAM
+353 IPMMVGIAILALTTT
-365 AGEPFMI
+365 PWVI

-413 MVLASAFGPAI
+413 MVLASAMGPAI
-424 YGWMFAADITI
+424 YGWMFAADISI
-435 ETMLAVTLAAMVVIS
+435 AMMLVITLIASAVVSIG
-450 LLSWI
+450 SWF
-455 SERPGFYVPPGIGQN
+455 SERPGFYVPPNIAPKES
-470 HPAE
+470 H

>member
-1 MPICHPPERVVDPIG
+1 
-16 LNRYNRHH
+16 
-24 HSILDTTFPM
+24 M
-34 QFILLLRQAPRQ
+34 QFFTLLRQAPRQ
-46 LAFGALHSFGS
+46 LGFGALHSFGS

-92 GSALCLPVIG
+92 ASALCLPVVG

-126 LISVAGNV
+126 MIALAANV

-158 GIARYFDRHRG
+158 GIARYFSRNRG

-177 GFPLAEAILP
+177 GFPLAEAIMP
-187 ALLLALIAAVGW
+187 ATLLALIAAFGW
-199 RYTYAASG
+199 RYTYAGSAAFILIVLLPLAIWLIRSDGKFRKAPAKSGESATASG
-207 LFIILVLMPL
+207 T
-217 AVVLIRGDRKFRNA
+217 AHADS
-231 PASQDA
+231 PASSAQ
-237 TTSSTPAPDT
+237 S
-247 PSHTADDTA
+247 
-256 GNSDTSTD
+256 
-264 TGTGPVKTDHPRLFR
+264 DHPRLFK
-279 SFYIWLCLPML
+279 SLYVWFCMPML

-302 HQGVIS
+302 HQGAIS
-308 THKGIELGW
+308 TNKQIDLGW
-317 FAAGFTVFAVTSVLG
+317 FAAGFTVFAITSVLG

-340 DKHSARRLFPWHM
+340 DKHSARRLFPWHL
-353 IPMMVGIALLAM
+353 IPMMVGIGILALTTT
-365 AGEPFMI
+365 PWVI

-413 MVLASAFGPAI
+413 MVLASAMGPAI
-424 YGWMFAADITI
+424 YGWMFAANISI
-435 ETMLAVTLAAMVVIS
+435 ATMLVVTLIAAAIVS
-450 LLSWI
+450 LGSWF
-455 SERPGFYVPPGIGQN
+455 SERPGFYMPPDIA
-470 HPAE
+470 PKEAD